1 MTVTT
6 SNSGEITPPPVD
18 LVSCSI
24 DGIGIQVP
32 KGTLI
37 IRAAEQIGIEIPRFC
52 DHPLLAPAANCRMC
66 LVEIVGQP
74 KPQPSCAIIVGPDME
89 IKTAI
94 TSTVADLAQRGVM
107 EFLLINHPLDC
118 PVCDKGGE
126 CPLQNQSMSHGN
138 GESRFQGVKRTFP
151 KPIAISAQILLD
163 RERCVSCARCTR
175 FSDEIAGDPLIELV
189 DRGAQQQ
196 VGIADG
202 KPFDSYFSGNTI
214 QICPVGALT
223 SKDYRFR
230 ARPFDLVSTP
240 TACEHCA
247 SGCAL
252 RTDERRNK
260 VMRRLA
266 WDDPDVN
273 EDWNCD
279 KGRFA
284 FRYLDEDRITHP
296 LVRDDDGQ
304 LVVASWPEAIAIA
317 AAKLADARGTT
328 GVITGGRLT
337 REDAYAYAKFA
348 RVALNSDD
356 IDFRARATSTEETE
370 LLQSG
375 VAGSELG
382 VTYAQLEL
390 SPMVLM
396 VGLEPE
402 EESPIIFLRLRK
414 GVQAGTAKT
423 AAISSWSSPGFTK
436 TGGVVLAAAPGSE
449 SEVLTAL
456 GANSGSLSGA
466 AKDVAKALNE
476 DGSVILVGERLA
488 SQPGGISAVAKL
500 AADTGASLAWVPRRA
515 GERGALDA
523 GALAGLLPGGR
534 PLTETSA
541 RADVAAAWGISADDL
556 PTEPGLTVDGII
568 TALTILPASTVHADV
583 DEATEVLVD
592 IGGAGDP
599 DLVGTASA
607 DETAGSL
614 GADDA
619 EAIEPRITALVLAGV
634 EIDDFPNHDEFRS
647 ALAQATTVI
656 SLETRLSAVAAY
668 ADVVFPVAVDTE
680 RAGSYTDWEGRI
692 RTFSQVMAEA
702 TTIPDGRVLAM
713 IADAMDTPIG
723 SGEPLP
729 LRRELDALGSYVGPR
744 PAAPTVSAPV
754 STSPGAG
761 KARLASWRHL
771 LDKSILAAGEK
782 YLAGTARPSVARMSA
797 ATAAGIGAN
806 DDDFVTVSND
816 NGAIVLPLVMTD
828 MPDGVVWVPGNSPGS
843 TVNATLGVVPG
854 AIVTIS
860 QGGGQS

>member
-6 SNSGEITPPPVD
+6 SKSGEITQPPVD
-18 LVSCSI
+18 LVSCTI

-52 DHPLLAPAANCRMC
+52 DHPLLTPAANCRMC

-74 KPQPSCAIIVGPDME
+74 KPQPSCAILVGADME
-89 IKTAI
+89 IKTAN
-94 TSTVADLAQRGVM
+94 TSTVADQAQRGVM

-126 CPLQNQSMSHGN
+126 CPLQNQAMSHGN
-138 GESRFQGVKRTFP
+138 GESYFRGVKRTFP
-151 KPIAISAQILLD
+151 KPIAISTQILLD

-175 FSDEIAGDPLIELV
+175 FSDEIAGDPLIELI

-196 VGIADG
+196 VGIADD
-202 KPFDSYFSGNTI
+202 KPFDSYFSGNTV

-252 RTDERRNK
+252 RTDERRSK

-266 WDDPDVN
+266 WDDPEVN

-284 FRYLDEDRITHP
+284 FRYLHEDRITHP
-296 LVRDDDGQ
+296 LVRDEDGE
-304 LVVASWPEAIAIA
+304 LVVASWPEALAIA
-317 AAKLADARGTT
+317 AEKLTAARGKT
-328 GVITGGRLT
+328 GVITGGRVT

-348 RVALNSDD
+348 RIALESDD
-356 IDFRARATSTEETE
+356 IDFRARAISAEETQ
-370 LLQSG
+370 LLHSAI
-375 VAGSELG
+375 AGSELG
-382 VTYAQLEL
+382 VTYAELER

-402 EESPIIFLRLRK
+402 EESPMIFLRLRK

-436 TGGVVLAAAPGSE
+436 TGGVVLAAPPGSE
-449 SEVLTAL
+449 AELLAAL
-456 GANSGSLSGA
+456 GAGSDSLSDA
-466 AKDVAKALNE
+466 AKGVAEALKDN
-476 DGSVILVGERLA
+476 GAIILVGERLA
-488 SQPGGISAVAKL
+488 SQVGGISAAAKL

-534 PLTETSA
+534 PITEVSA
-541 RADVAAAWGISADDL
+541 RAEVAAVWGVSVDAL
-556 PTEPGLTVDGII
+556 PVEAGLTVDGII
-568 TALTILPASTVHADV
+568 EALTTVPGTA
-583 DEATEVLVD
+583 DEADTSD
-592 IGGAGDP
+592 
-599 DLVGTASA
+599 TADA
-607 DETAGSL
+607 AEDDE
-614 GADDA
+614 
-619 EAIEPRITALVLAGV
+619 EFEPRITALVLAGV
-634 EIDDFPNHDEFRS
+634 EIDDFPNPDEFRL
-647 ALAQATTVI
+647 ALSEASVVI
-656 SLETRLSAVAAY
+656 SLETRLSGVEAY

-692 RTFSQVMAEA
+692 RTFGQVMADA
-702 TTIPDGRVLAM
+702 TTITDGRVLAM
-713 IADAMDTPIG
+713 LADAMDVSIG
-723 SGEPLP
+723 TGEPLP
-729 LRRELDALGSYVGPR
+729 MRRELDALGSYAGHR
-744 PAAPTVSAPV
+744 PAMTAMTAPV
-754 STSPGAG
+754 SSAPGLA
-761 KARLASWRHL
+761 KAHLASWRHL
-771 LDKSILAAGEK
+771 LDNSMLATGEE

-797 ATAAGIGAN
+797 ATAAGIGAS
-806 DDDFVTVSND
+806 DEDFVTVSND
-816 NGAIVLPLVMTD
+816 NGAIVLPLVVTD

-843 TVNATLGVVPG
+843 TVNATLSVAPG
-854 AIVTIS
+854 AIVGIS
-860 QGGGQS
+860 QGGQR

>member
-6 SNSGEITPPPVD
+6 SNSGEITPAPVD
-18 LVSCSI
+18 LVSCTI

-37 IRAAEQIGIEIPRFC
+37 IRAAERIGIEIPRFC
-52 DHPLLAPAANCRMC
+52 DHPLLTPAANCRMC

-89 IKTAI
+89 IKTAN
-94 TSTVADLAQRGVM
+94 TSTVADQAQRGVM

-126 CPLQNQSMSHGN
+126 CPLQNQAMSHGN
-138 GESRFQGVKRTFP
+138 GETQFHGVKRTFP

-175 FSDEIAGDPLIELV
+175 FADEIAGDPLIELV

-196 VGIADG
+196 VGIADD
-202 KPFDSYFSGNTI
+202 KPFDSYFSGNTV

-266 WDDPDVN
+266 WDDPEVN

-284 FRYLDEDRITHP
+284 FRYLDEGRITHP

-304 LVVASWPEAIAIA
+304 LVVASWPEALAIA
-317 AAKLADARGTT
+317 AQKLTAARGTT
-328 GVITGGRLT
+328 GVLTGGRVT

-348 RVALNSDD
+348 RIALASDD
-356 IDFRARATSTEETE
+356 IDFRARATSAEETH
-370 LLQSG
+370 LLQSV

-382 VTYAQLEL
+382 VTYADLEL

-402 EESPIIFLRLRK
+402 EESPMIFLRLRK

-436 TGGVVLAAAPGSE
+436 TGGVVLSAAPGSE
-449 SEVLTAL
+449 AEVLAAL
-456 GANSGSLSGA
+456 GASSDSLSDA
-466 AKDVAKALNE
+466 AKGVATALAE
-476 DGSVILVGERLA
+476 DGAIILVGERLA
-488 SQPGGISAVAKL
+488 SQTGGISAAVKL

-534 PLTETSA
+534 PIADASA
-541 RADVAAAWGISADDL
+541 RAEVAAAWGVGVDDL
-556 PTEPGLTVDGII
+556 PAEAGLTVDGII
-568 TALTILPASTVHADV
+568 AALTTV
-583 DEATEVLVD
+583 
-592 IGGAGDP
+592 P
-599 DLVGTASA
+599 DLVETPAVA
-607 DETAGSL
+607 DGAADTSETADG
-614 GADDA
+614 D
-619 EAIEPRITALVLAGV
+619 EEFEPRITALVLAGV
-634 EIDDFPNHDEFRS
+634 EIDDFPNPDEFRLALSEAS
-647 ALAQATTVI
+647 AVI
-656 SLETRLSAVAAY
+656 SFETRLSGIDVY

-680 RAGSYTDWEGRI
+680 RAGSYTDWEGRV
-692 RTFSQVMAEA
+692 RTFGRVMADS
-702 TTIPDGRVLAM
+702 TTMTEGRVLAM
-713 IADAMDTPIG
+713 LADAMDVSIG

-729 LRRELDALGSYVGPR
+729 MRRELDALGSFVGPR
-744 PAAPTVSAPV
+744 PAMTPTSAPV
-754 STSPGAG
+754 SSAPGAG

-771 LDKSILAAGEK
+771 LDNSMLATGEE
-782 YLAGTARPSVARMSA
+782 YLAGTARPSVARMSV
-797 ATAAGIGAN
+797 ATAAGIGAS

-816 NGAIVLPLVMTD
+816 HGAIVLPLLLTD

-843 TVNATLGVVPG
+843 TLNATLGAVPG
-854 AIVTIS
+854 AIVGIS
-860 QGGGQS
+860 QGGQR

>member
-1 MTVTT
+1 MTVTA
-6 SNSGEITPPPVD
+6 SDSSESSKGEITPPPVD
-18 LVSCSI
+18 LVSCTI

-52 DHPLLAPAANCRMC
+52 DHPLLSPAANCRMC

-89 IKTAI
+89 IKTAN
-94 TSTVADLAQRGVM
+94 TSTVADQAQRGVM

-126 CPLQNQSMSHGN
+126 CPLQNQAMSHGN
-138 GESRFQGVKRTFP
+138 GESYFHGVKRTFP
-151 KPIAISAQILLD
+151 KPIAISTQILLD

-175 FSDEIAGDPLIELV
+175 FSDEIAGDPLIELI

-196 VGIADG
+196 VGIADD
-202 KPFDSYFSGNTI
+202 KPFDSYFSGNTV

-252 RTDERRNK
+252 RTDERRSK

-266 WDDPDVN
+266 WDDPEVN

-296 LVRDDDGQ
+296 LVRDEDGQ

-317 AAKLADARGTT
+317 AEKLAAARGTT
-328 GVITGGRLT
+328 GVITGGRVT

-348 RVALNSDD
+348 RIALHSDD
-356 IDFRARATSTEETE
+356 IDFRVRATSAEETD
-370 LLQSG
+370 LLHAS

-402 EESPIIFLRLRK
+402 EESPMIFLRLRK
-414 GVQAGTAKT
+414 GVQAGTSKT

-449 SEVLTAL
+449 AEVLTAL
-456 GANSGSLSGA
+456 GANSTLLSA
-466 AKDVAKALNE
+466 AAQDVAKALSE
-476 DGSVILVGERLA
+476 DGAVILVGERLA
-488 SQPGGISAVAKL
+488 SQPGGISAAAKL

-534 PLTETSA
+534 PLTEASA
-541 RADVAAAWGISADDL
+541 RAEVAAAWGIPADDL
-556 PTEPGLTVDGII
+556 PAEAGLTLDGII
-568 TALTILPASTVHADV
+568 HALTTVPESPAATDGGDEIVVDV
-583 DEATEVLVD
+583 EGAQDTDLVD
-592 IGGAGDP
+592 VEPA
-599 DLVGTASA
+599 AE
-607 DETAGSL
+607 DE
-614 GADDA
+614 
-619 EAIEPRITALVLAGV
+619 EFEPRITALVLAGV
-634 EIDDFPNHDEFRS
+634 EIDDFPNPDQFRL
-647 ALAQATTVI
+647 ALYEATTVI
-656 SLETRLSAVAAY
+656 SLETRLSAVEAY

-680 RAGSYTDWEGRI
+680 RAGSYTDWEGRV
-692 RTFSQVMAEA
+692 RSFGQVMAEA
-702 TTIPDGRVLAM
+702 TSIPDGRVLAM
-713 IADAMDTPIG
+713 LSDAMDAPIG

-744 PAAPTVSAPV
+744 ASAPTVSAPV
-754 STSPGAG
+754 VSAPVAG

-771 LDKSILAAGEK
+771 LDKSMLATGEE

-806 DDDFVTVSND
+806 DDDVVTVSNG
-816 NGAIVLPLVMTD
+816 NGAIVLPLVVTD

-843 TVNATLGVVPG
+843 TLNATLGVVPG
-854 AIVTIS
+854 AIVDIS
-860 QGGGQS
+860 QGGQA

>member
-1 MTVTT
+1 MTVTA
-6 SNSGEITPPPVD
+6 SNAGEITPPAD
-18 LVSCSI
+18 LVSCTI
-24 DGIGIQVP
+24 DGIDIQVP

-52 DHPLLAPAANCRMC
+52 DHPLLTPAANCRMC

-74 KPQPSCAIIVGPDME
+74 KPQPSCAIIVGADME
-89 IKTAI
+89 IKTAN

-126 CPLQNQSMSHGN
+126 CPLQNQAMSHGN
-138 GESRFQGVKRTFP
+138 GESHFHGVKRTFP
-151 KPIAISAQILLD
+151 KPIAISSQILLD

-175 FSDEIAGDPLIELV
+175 FSEEIAGDPLIELI

-196 VGIADG
+196 VAIAED
-202 KPFDSYFSGNTI
+202 KPFDSYFSGNTV

-252 RTDERRNK
+252 RTDERRSK

-266 WDDPDVN
+266 WDDPEVN

-284 FRYLDEDRITHP
+284 FRYLDEDRLTHP
-296 LVRDDDGQ
+296 LVRDENGD

-317 AAKLADARGTT
+317 AEKLTAARGTT
-328 GVITGGRLT
+328 GVITGGRVT
-337 REDAYAYAKFA
+337 REDAYAYGKFA
-348 RVALNSDD
+348 RVALGSDD
-356 IDFRARATSTEETE
+356 IDFRSRATSDEETK
-370 LLQSG
+370 LLRAV

-382 VTYAQLEL
+382 VTYGQIEQ

-402 EESPIIFLRLRK
+402 EESPMIFLRLRK
-414 GVQAGTAKT
+414 GVQAGTATT

-436 TGGVVLAAAPGSE
+436 TGGVVLAAAPGAE
-449 SEVLTAL
+449 AQVLAAL
-456 GANSGSLSGA
+456 GSADSSLSDA
-466 AKDVAKALNE
+466 AKNVASALNE
-476 DGSVILVGERLA
+476 DGAIILVGERLA
-488 SQPGGISAVAKL
+488 SQPGGISAATAL
-500 AADTGASLAWVPRRA
+500 AAATGASLAWVPRRA

-534 PLTETSA
+534 PITEASA
-541 RADVAAAWGISADDL
+541 RSEVAVTWGVSPEEL
-556 PTEPGLTVDGII
+556 PTEPGLTVEGII
-568 TALTILPASTVHADV
+568 EALTTVPGAEV
-583 DEATEVLVD
+583 DGVAEGTATEVVVD
-592 IGGAGDP
+592 VEGAGDTDSVDVEP
-599 DLVGTASA
+599 A
-607 DETAGSL
+607 DSEQAHG
-614 GADDA
+614 DPID
-619 EAIEPRITALVLAGV
+619 EEFEPRITALVLAGV
-634 EIDDFPNHDEFRS
+634 EIDDFPNPDLFRT
-647 ALAQATTVI
+647 ALLEASVVI
-656 SLETRLSAVAAY
+656 SLETRLSGIEAY

-680 RAGSYTDWEGRI
+680 RAGSYTDWEGRV
-692 RTFSQVMAEA
+692 RTFGQVVAEA

-713 IADAMDTPIG
+713 IADAMDHSIG

-729 LRRELDALGSYVGPR
+729 MRRELDQLGSYVGPR
-744 PAAPTVSAPV
+744 PDGPSATAPV
-754 STSPGAG
+754 KATPSSG
-761 KARLASWRHL
+761 KAVLASWRHL
-771 LDKSILAAGEK
+771 LDNSILATGED
-782 YLAGTARPSVARMSA
+782 YLAGTARAPVARMSA
-797 ATAAGIGAN
+797 ATAAGIGAS
-806 DDDFVTVSND
+806 DGALVTVSND
-816 NGAIVLPLVMTD
+816 IGEIVLPLVLTD

-843 TVNATLGVVPG
+843 TVNASLGVVPG
-854 AIVTIS
+854 AVVDIS
-860 QGGGQS
+860 QGGQV